1 MPAIASTSG
10 RLHSEF
16 VRLLFLQAHRETD
29 RFFAAS
35 GVQLAQT
42 DRGFFHYRRA
52 AYSAQLKSKCGNIL
66 AKAAA
71 LRINLNLD
79 GPITSQSHTHPS
91 HSQTSRLLTSSLSLG
106 VPVPRGTQCIELY
119 SRCVDSPQF

>member
-1 MPAIASTSG
+1 MPVIARASW

-42 DRGFFHYRRA
+42 DRGQFHFRRA
-52 AYSAQLKSKCGNIL
+52 AFSSQLKSRVGLAL

-71 LRINLNLD
+71 LRITLNLD
-79 GPITSQSHTHPS
+79 GAPIT
-91 HSQTSRLLTSSLSLG
+91 
-106 VPVPRGTQCIELY
+106 
-119 SRCVDSPQF
+119 PQ